1 MPRRRGTT
9 VAGVVLDVADDG
21 AFEDPTEWQDV
32 ADGEHGVATTV
43 DELAHVHALGVA
55 DGERGAA
62 TTVDELAR
70 VHALGVADG
79 ERGAVTAVILVVELS
94 RDCNEITLW
103 GSPRA
108 NSPLNL

>member
-1 MPRRRGTT
+1 MLRRRHCRWWRLRGSSEA
-9 VAGVVLDVADDG
+9 AGYRD
-21 AFEDPTEWQDV
+21 
-32 ADGEHGVATTV
+32 
-43 DELAHVHALGVA
+43 VA

-62 TTVDELAR
+62 TAVDELAR
-70 VHALGVADG
+70 VHALGVVDG
-79 ERGAVTAVILVVELS
+79 ERGAATAVDELARVHAPGVTDGERGTATAVVLVVELS